1 MAKGAIW
8 PVILSGGAGTRLWP
22 LSRELYPKQLLPL
35 VSERSLL
42 QDTLGRVNGKG
53 FAAPVIVCNDDHRF
67 IIAEQ
72 LRQLDMKPHSIVLEP
87 AARNTAPAVAA
98 AATLILRDDPEALLL
113 VLASD
118 HIIREVPAFHRAIE
132 TAAQAARSG
141 RLVTFGLVPKHPET
155 GYGYIRR
162 GGALDGVQGAY
173 AVERFVEKPDLATAK
188 GYMAEGVWS
197 WNSGMFLF
205 PARLYLDELTAH
217 QPKIAEAA
225 GQAVGTAGRDLDFLR
240 LDKETFAGSPS
251 LSIDYAVM
259 EKTQRA
265 AVVPADL
272 GWNDVGAWSALWDVG
287 ARDASG
293 NVAIGDVIAHDTT
306 NAYLRTQDGMLLA
319 TVGLDNVVVV
329 VTDDVVLAAAK
340 DRAQDVK
347 KIVDTLKLKKRSEAS
362 LHKTVHRPWGN
373 YRGVDAGAR
382 FQVKRIVVKPGAKL
396 SLQKHA
402 QRAEHWVVVQ
412 GTARVTRGEDYLV
425 LRENQSTYI
434 PVGTVHRLENIGTD
448 DLHLIEVQSGGY
460 LGEDD
465 IVRIEDTYGRS

>member
-1 MAKGAIW
+1 MVKGAIW

-35 VSERSLL
+35 VSDNSLL
-42 QDTLGRVNGKG
+42 QDTLNRVKGPG
-53 FAAPVIVCNDDHRF
+53 FAAPVVVCNDEHRF

-72 LRQLDMKPHSIVLEP
+72 LRQIDIRPHAIVLEP

-118 HIIREVPAFHRAIE
+118 HIIRDVAAFHGAVGI
-132 TAAQAARSG
+132 AASAARAG
-141 RLVTFGLVPKHPET
+141 RLAAFGLAPKHPET
-155 GYGYIRR
+155 GYGYIKR
-162 GGALDGVQGAY
+162 GGALDGVPGAF
-173 AVERFVEKPDLATAK
+173 AVERFVEKPDLATAQT
-188 GYMAEGVWS
+188 YLAEGVWS

-205 PARLYLDELTAH
+205 PARLYLEEIRAH
-217 QPKIAEAA
+217 QPKIAAA
-225 GQAVGTAGRDLDFLR
+225 TDKAVGGATRDLDFLR
-240 LDKETFAGSPS
+240 LDKAAFSDSPS
-251 LSIDYAVM
+251 ISIDYAVM
-259 EKTQRA
+259 EKTKHA

-287 ARDASG
+287 TRDEAG

-306 NAYLRTQDGMLLA
+306 NAYLRTGDGMLLA
-319 TVGLDNVVVV
+319 TVGLDNIVVV

-347 KIVDTLKLKKRSEAS
+347 KIVDTLKSRKRSEAS
-362 LHKTVHRPWGN
+362 LHKIVHRPWGN
-373 YRGVDAGAR
+373 YRGVDAGPR
-382 FQVKRIVVKPGAKL
+382 YQVKRIVVKPGAKL

-412 GTARVTRGEDYLV
+412 GTARVTRGEDTLV

-434 PVGTVHRLENIGTD
+434 PLGTVHRLENIGTD

-465 IVRIEDTYGRS
+465 IVRLEDTYGRS

>member
-1 MAKGAIW
+1 MAQGAIW

-35 VSERSLL
+35 VSDRSLL
-42 QDTLGRVNGKG
+42 QDTLARVIGDR
-53 FAAPVIVCNDDHRF
+53 FAAPVVVCNDDHRF

-72 LRQLDMKPHSIVLEP
+72 LRQLDLKPGAIVLEP

-98 AATLILRDDPEALLL
+98 AATLILRDDPDALLL
-113 VLASD
+113 VLPSD
-118 HIIREVPAFHRAIE
+118 HIIRDVAAFVRAVEI
-132 TAAQAARSG
+132 AASAARSG
-141 RLVTFGLVPKHPET
+141 RLVAFGLASKHPET

-162 GGALDGVQGAY
+162 GGPLAGVRDAY
-173 AVERFVEKPDLATAK
+173 DIERFVEKPDLATAQTYLAD
-188 GYMAEGVWS
+188 GAWS

-205 PARLYLDELTAH
+205 PARLYLDELTSH
-217 QPKIAEAA
+217 QPKIAAA
-225 GQAVGTAGRDLDFLR
+225 AARAVDGATKDLDFLR
-240 LDKETFAGSPS
+240 LDKAAFEDSPS

-259 EKTQRA
+259 EKTKRA

-287 ARDASG
+287 VRDASG
-293 NVAIGDVIAHDTT
+293 NVMIGDVIAHDTT
-306 NAYLRTQDGMLLA
+306 NAYLRTSDGMLLA
-319 TVGLDNVVVV
+319 TVGLDNIVVV

-347 KIVDTLKLKKRSEAS
+347 KIVDALKAKSRSEAS
-362 LHKTVHRPWGN
+362 LHTTVHRPWGN
-373 YRGVDAGAR
+373 YRGVDSGAR

-402 QRAEHWVVVQ
+402 RRAEHWVVVQ
-412 GTARVTRGEDYLV
+412 GTARVTRGEDTLI

-465 IVRIEDTYGRS
+465 IVRLEDTYGRS